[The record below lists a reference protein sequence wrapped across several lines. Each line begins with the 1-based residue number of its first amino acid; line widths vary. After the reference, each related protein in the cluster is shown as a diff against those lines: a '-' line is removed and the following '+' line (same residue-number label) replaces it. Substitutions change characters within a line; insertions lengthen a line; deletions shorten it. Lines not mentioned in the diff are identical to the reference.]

1 MPASQVALPVATDKE
16 MLEPE
21 QTVRSQTR
29 QSGEVTRKAFWGLEG
44 SSRGTCMA
52 MRDQS
57 LHSFP
62 VCWSLGQSPA
72 VLIAD
77 PDQCKCLVLL
87 FL

>member
-1 MPASQVALPVATDKE
+1 

-21 QTVRSQTR
+21 QMIRSQTR

-44 SSRGTCMA
+44 SSRGMCMA

-57 LHSFP
+57 LQFP
-62 VCWSLGQSPA
+62 GLLVSISTAGFVSPA

-77 PDQCKCLVLL
+77 PDQYKCLVLL